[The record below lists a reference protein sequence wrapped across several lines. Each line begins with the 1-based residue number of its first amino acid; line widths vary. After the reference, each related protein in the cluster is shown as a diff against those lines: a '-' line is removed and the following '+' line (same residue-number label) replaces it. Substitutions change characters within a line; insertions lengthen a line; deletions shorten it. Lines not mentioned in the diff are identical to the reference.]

1 LHKVFHVDA
10 SRGASTALLGESLDD
25 AIHETEV
32 PNLFVLP
39 AGPLPPNPAELL
51 MSEKMNDLIAEL
63 RTRFDRVI
71 IDSAPV
77 NPVTDTVVL
86 STRVDGTVFVGRS
99 LKSSMDQMRNAV
111 RTIQAVNGRILGGV
125 VNAVDMRRAEYR
137 YSYSYRAYRYG
148 GTRGSAEST

>member
-1 LHKVFHVDA
+1 MRSCVDS

-25 AIHETEV
+25 AIQETEI

-51 MSEKMNDLIAEL
+51 MSEKMSDLIGEL

-77 NPVTDTVVL
+77 
-86 STRVDGTVFVGRS
+86 
-99 LKSSMDQMRNAV
+99 
-111 RTIQAVNGRILGGV
+111 
-125 VNAVDMRRAEYR
+125 
-137 YSYSYRAYRYG
+137 
-148 GTRGSAEST
+148 